1 MKKIRRIKITDAYK
15 PMDMSIFK
23 IGDIIDFDCY
33 IQRFNGFVIILTQG
47 TKLDERD
54 IKLLE
59 KSDKHFI
66 VYSTYKTLVENS
78 VIKEKEIKTLSCEEL
93 KNKCIDSSK
102 DLTVQA
108 NIIYNSIIKYLKE
121 YFENKS
127 EIREDC
133 LDTFLNFSVL
143 AMAKEKTIIKTMLNS
158 MHHDNKHEVHSTN
171 VMVLSVFLG
180 ASLNYPPSQLK
191 LLAKA
196 ALIHD
201 LGKGDIEGYIFE
213 KASKLNKKEFEDIK
227 EHSYCSYLA
236 AQDIGI
242 QDNAILTAI
251 LHHHEY
257 LDGSGYP
264 DSLRGQQISKFTQI
278 ITVCDMFDAMTSDR
292 KFRDRKSAL
301 DTLKTMKKDYKT
313 KLNTQYIDNLIKLI
327 TNAYSS

>member
-15 PMDMSIFK
+15 HMDMSIFK
-23 IGDIIDFDCY
+23 IGDVIDFDCY
-33 IQRFNGFVIILTQG
+33 VQRFNGFVIILTQG

-54 IKLLE
+54 VKLLT
-59 KSDKHFI
+59 KTDKHFI
-66 VYSTYKTLVENS
+66 VYSTYKTLVETG
-78 VIKEKEIKTLSCEEL
+78 VIKEKEITTLSCEEL
-93 KNKCIDSSK
+93 KNKYIDSSK
-102 DLTVQA
+102 DLNVQA
-108 NIIYNSIIKYLKE
+108 NIIYNSIIKYLQG
-121 YFENKS
+121 YFDNKS
-127 EIREDC
+127 EISEDC
-133 LDTFLNFSVL
+133 LDIFLNFSVL

-158 MHHDNKHEVHSTN
+158 MHHDNRHEVHSTN

-180 ASLNYPPSQLK
+180 TSLNYPPVQIK
-191 LLAKA
+191 MLAKA
-196 ALIHD
+196 ALLHD
-201 LGKGDIEGYIFE
+201 LGKGDIESYIFE
-213 KASKLNKKEFEDIK
+213 KASKLNAKEFEHIK
-227 EHSYCSYLA
+227 QHPYCSYLV

-242 QDNAILTAI
+242 KEKAILTAI

-301 DTLKTMKKDYKT
+301 DTLKTMKKDYNK

-327 TNAYSS
+327 TNAYST